1 MVDKLKQF
9 FWLCSGADIATLE
22 KCPSESSKYAG
33 IGATIFF
40 TGLFAALAGA
50 YALYTVFDNLIAASV
65 FGVFW
70 GLMIFNLDRYI
81 VSSMRKRK
89 NFSKE
94 LLMAT
99 PRLLLAILISIV
111 IAKPLELKIFEKEIN
126 AELALMQEEDLNRKT
141 EEVKKFYQQDQVQLS
156 EEIDGLK
163 QEVLAKEKE
172 RNELQ
177 RIAQQ
182 EADGT
187 GGTGK
192 RNAGPIYRIKKA
204 DADKAQLELEQL
216 RLANNRLVDDKINQQ
231 DSLRGQLA
239 EALLTIEETKL
250 GGIASRL
257 EALSRLEQ
265 SSVAIFWASLFIV
278 ILFIAVEC
286 APVLVKLMS
295 PEGPYDQLIRA
306 QHYGF
311 KASHFEDMA
320 KVNALIKKRKDKL
333 TAEEQAYL
341 EEQLNLGLNEV

>member
-1 MVDKLKQF
+1 MVEKLKKF
-9 FWLCSGADIATLE
+9 FWLCSGADIPTLE

-50 YALYTVFDNLIAASV
+50 YALYTVFDNIIAASA
-65 FGVFW
+65 FGMLW

-89 NFSKE
+89 SFWKE
-94 LLMAT
+94 VLMAF
-99 PRLLLAILISIV
+99 PRLVLAVLISVV
-111 IAKPLELKIFEKEIN
+111 IAKPLELKIFEKEID
-126 AELALMQEEDLNRKT
+126 AELALMEQEDFSRK
-141 EEVKKFYQQDQVQLS
+141 S
-156 EEIDGLK
+156 EEIKRLYQSGQAELANEIEQLK
-163 QEVLAKEKE
+163 AEVIQKEKQ
-172 RNELQ
+172 RDELQ

-204 DADKAQLELEQL
+204 DADQANEELKAL
-216 RLANNRLVDDKINQQ
+216 RLSNESLIKARRSEK
-231 DSLRGQLA
+231 DSLNG
-239 EALLTIEETKL
+239 ALVKALTAIEETKL
-250 GGIASRL
+250 GGMASRL

-265 SSVAIFWASLFIV
+265 SSQAIFWASLFIM

-306 QHYGF
+306 EHYGF
-311 KASHFEDMA
+311 KASHFEEMA
-320 KVNALIKKRKDKL
+320 KANALIKKRKEKL
-333 TAEEQAYL
+333 TDLEREYVEEK
-341 EEQLNLGLNEV
+341 LNLGLNET